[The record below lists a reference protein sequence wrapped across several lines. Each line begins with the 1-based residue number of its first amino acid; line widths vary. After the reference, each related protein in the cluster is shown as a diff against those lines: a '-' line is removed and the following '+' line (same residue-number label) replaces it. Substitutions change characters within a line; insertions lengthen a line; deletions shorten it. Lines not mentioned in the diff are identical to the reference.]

1 MTKYLLHK
9 IYSVV
14 LKPEVLAW
22 SIGFVLFWLVMW
34 IYVFGRDLVEYS
46 GMPWYSDA
54 VRSYV
59 GLAYGSLGLISLGSV
74 AATLT
79 DSIQQAY
86 TSIRYVTKYTKLG
99 PHRFLFE
106 DVLSSLISLVIVAVV
121 ITVAT
126 TTLAWLEYGVL
137 VIPSNSAGLLLDLL
151 LIGVFMLT
159 PT

>member
-1 MTKYLLHK
+1 
-9 IYSVV
+9 
-14 LKPEVLAW
+14 
-22 SIGFVLFWLVMW
+22 MW
-34 IYVFGRDLVEYS
+34 IYVFGKDLVEYS

-121 ITVAT
+121 ITAA

>member
-1 MTKYLLHK
+1 
-9 IYSVV
+9 
-14 LKPEVLAW
+14 
-22 SIGFVLFWLVMW
+22 MW
-34 IYVFGRDLVEYS
+34 IYVFGKDLVEYS
-46 GMPWYSDA
+46 GRPWYSDA

-86 TSIRYVTKYTKLG
+86 TSIRYVIKYTKLG

-121 ITVAT
+121 ITATT